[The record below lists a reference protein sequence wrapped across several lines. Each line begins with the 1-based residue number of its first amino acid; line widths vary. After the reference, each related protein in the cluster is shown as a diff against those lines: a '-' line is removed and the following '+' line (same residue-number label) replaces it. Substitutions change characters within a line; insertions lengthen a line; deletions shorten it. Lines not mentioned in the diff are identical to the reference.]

1 MFNSLPVVPIVVYGY
16 GFKFA
21 GKLFKAA
28 GIHVGRMVD
37 AFSDDELL
45 VGRTGAGATWH
56 SGCLQYLIK
65 WMDGWLLGCKH
76 TNSLTQRKL

>member
-45 VGRTGAGATWH
+45 VGRH

-65 WMDGWLLGCKH
+65 WMDGWLLGYKH